1 MPTSNQIDTAI
12 KNIPQFFTV
21 DKILKGEC
29 LKTKKGNPFCRPGG
43 LCRVYKFQLEDGTV
57 KALRLWTDIISEAK
71 ERSIA
76 ISDFLQNHPSKY
88 FVNFECIENAL
99 VIDGKKYPIVL
110 MDWCDGIN
118 MKSYISQCVEA
129 NELGKLKD
137 LAHEFYLLT
146 KELDKFGISH
156 GDLHH
161 DNILVQSDGS
171 LRLIDYDSMYVP
183 ALKGYKDECMGY
195 NGYQHP
201 TAREKNEFLQPYTD
215 YFSELIIYLSIE
227 ALIEK
232 QSLWSELDMENQD
245 QSFMI
250 QPNEFGNFKQSV
262 AYQKI
267 KTLGGNVPILLKI
280 LCKYLRKNNLNELI
294 PFYDFP
300 ELSGVLSIIS
310 NGISNYC
317 IQCGSA
323 FYSEED
329 LFCTKCGSKRI

>member
-215 YFSELIIYLSIE
+215 YFSELIIYLTIYLVSEHPELWDVEKVEE
-227 ALIEK
+227 AEK
-232 QSLWSELDMENQD
+232 ELLFKISELDPKTVNQYKD
-245 QSFMI
+245 WNVKGLPLLIEWYKRFLSKSDLKDLKPLSFI
-250 QPNEFGNFKQSV
+250 IELANIYPPVVSPVPEKETV
-262 AYQKI
+262 KI
-267 KTLGGNVPILLKI
+267 DV
-280 LCKYLRKNNLNELI
+280 
-294 PFYDFP
+294 
-300 ELSGVLSIIS
+300 SSITEKWKS
-310 NGISNYC
+310 
-317 IQCGSA
+317 
-323 FYSEED
+323 
-329 LFCTKCGSKRI
+329 